1 MGEVVNLDDYSTE
14 ARRGRASVPGATRQ
28 SGNSAGTM
36 DVCFDRRELGRILN
50 VYGNM
55 VANGHW
61 RDYAIA
67 HGPEQATFAVFQR
80 AAESPLFR
88 ITKTPKLDRK
98 QGAFQVLSRDSR
110 VLKQG
115 HDLDAVLRVF
125 DSRRFSVVDD

>member
-1 MGEVVNLDDYSTE
+1 MGEVVSLDEYSSV
-14 ARRGRASVPGATRQ
+14 ARRVEGTQPGGRRPTVG
-28 SGNSAGTM
+28 M
-36 DVCFDRRELGRILN
+36 DVCFDRRELSRILN

-55 VANGHW
+55 VARGDW

-88 ITKTPKLDRK
+88 ITKTPKLARK
-98 QGAFQVLSRDSR
+98 QGAFQVIARDGR
-110 VLKQG
+110 VLKRG
-115 HDLDAVLRVF
+115 HELDTVLRVF

>member
-1 MGEVVNLDDYSTE
+1 MGEVVSLDDYSSG
-14 ARRGRASVPGATRQ
+14 ARRGNGSAPGTSKS
-28 SGNSAGTM
+28 SGGM

-50 VYGNM
+50 IYGNM
-55 VANGHW
+55 VANGDW

-80 AAESPLFR
+80 ASESPLFR
-88 ITKTPKLDRK
+88 ITKTPKLARK
-98 QGAFQVLSRDSR
+98 QGAFQVLSREGR
-110 VLKQG
+110 VLKRG

>member
-1 MGEVVNLDDYSTE
+1 MGEVVSLDDYSTE
-14 ARRGRASVPGATRQ
+14 ARRGHASASGNNRQ
-28 SGNSAGTM
+28 SATM

-80 AAESPLFR
+80 AAESPLYR
-88 ITKTPKLDRK
+88 ITKTPKLERK
-98 QGAFQVLSRDSR
+98 QGAFQVVSRDGR
-110 VLKQG
+110 VLKRG

>member
-1 MGEVVNLDDYSTE
+1 MGEVVSLDDYSSG
-14 ARRGRASVPGATRQ
+14 AGRADAARSGTGRPSVA
-28 SGNSAGTM
+28 M

-55 VANGHW
+55 VARGDW

-88 ITKTPKLDRK
+88 ITKTPKLARK
-98 QGAFQVLSRDSR
+98 QGAFQVIARDGR
-110 VLKQG
+110 VLKRG

-125 DSRRFSVVDD
+125 DSRRFSVVDE